1 MWVAARLLPHKEAL
15 ALAQLKRNGF
25 PTYLPRTRERR
36 VVRRRVIETARPLFP
51 SYCFIVVE
59 SQWHAAR
66 WSPGVASLCMDGSAP
81 ARVADSIITELRSRE
96 INGLV
101 ELPPGLKVGD
111 RVWIERGPFAGL
123 HGLYAGQAPAERV
136 LILLALLGTARRVAL
151 PAADIKR
158 VLSA

>member
-15 ALAQLKRNGF
+15 ALDQLKRNGF

-36 VVRRRVIETARPLFP
+36 IVRRRVVETARPLFP
-51 SYCFIVVE
+51 SYCLVVVE

-66 WSPGVASLCMDGSAP
+66 WSPGVANLIMDGATP

-111 RVWIERGPFAGL
+111 RVWVERGPFSGL
-123 HGLYAGQAPAERV
+123 HGLYAGQAPQERV

-151 PAADIKR
+151 PAADVVAMR
-158 VLSA
+158 R